1 MNNTRRNFLLQ
12 ASSALALGGLS
23 LDLLAPNE
31 ARGEISSP
39 ALPGLALRT
48 PILVVVELAGGND
61 VLNTHVPIAVPGVTA
76 AYRAARPNLAMKTAS
91 SSPPYSAPSPSAG
104 YLPPALDL
112 DGAWG
117 LHGCLVGLANR
128 WHSHGDVAIVQGIGE
143 TVVKERSHDAAKGY
157 RASGAFSGPRSYT
170 GWLGRY
176 NDLRWAG
183 APLAPSV
190 LSAMG
195 GERALTG
202 HTTAAVKIGNPQ
214 SFCWKAAASLDDVAG
229 YLGALNAGWDVS
241 AIPAGPLAASAS
253 ALNAATAASAA
264 LKAASIQAPS
274 SFPQGSIGWQLAEA
288 AMMIKAGIVS
298 QTYYTVMNGFDTHA
312 GQAYMQYA
320 LFLEL
325 DAALTSFF
333 SILGAGPRAADVVV
347 LITSEFGRQVT
358 ENAAGGTDHG
368 MASSAILIGGGV
380 RGGLYGASPNMAA
393 REHDALVATTD
404 FRSLYATLITHLS
417 GDAAVAAAVLG
428 RDEGDHDFPL
438 IDLFS

>member
-1 MNNTRRNFLLQ
+1 MNNNRRNFLLQ
-12 ASSALALGGLS
+12 AGSALALGGLS
-23 LDLLAPNE
+23 LDLFAPGE

-39 ALPGLALRT
+39 AQPGLALGT

-61 VLNTHVPIAVPGVTA
+61 ALNTHVPVAVPGVTA
-76 AYRAARPNLAMKTAS
+76 PYRAARPNLAIKTALA
-91 SSPPYSAPSPSAG
+91 SPPYASPSPSAG

-128 WHSHGDVAIVQGIGE
+128 WHSRGDVAIVQGIGE
-143 TVVKERSHDAAKGY
+143 TIVKERSHDAAKGY

-176 NDLRWAG
+176 NDLRWTG

-190 LSAMG
+190 LSIMG

-202 HTTAAVKIGNPQ
+202 HATAAVKIGNPQ
-214 SFCWKAAASLDDVAG
+214 TFGWKAAGSLDDIAS
-229 YLGALNAGWDVS
+229 YLGALGAGWDPS
-241 AIPAGPLAASAS
+241 AMPAGALKTSAT
-253 ALNAATAASAA
+253 ALGAATAASAA
-264 LKAASIQAPS
+264 LKAASIQAPANA
-274 SFPQGSIGWQLAEA
+274 PQGSIGWQLIEA
-288 AMMIKAGIVS
+288 ALMIKAGIMS

-333 SILGAGPRAADVVV
+333 SIIDAGPRAADVVV

-368 MASSAILIGGGV
+368 MASSAILVGGGV
-380 RGGLYGASPNMAA
+380 DGGLYGAAPTMAV
-393 REHDALVATTD
+393 REDDALVATTD
-404 FRSLYATLITHLS
+404 FRSLYATLIARLS
-417 GDAAVAAAVLG
+417 GDAAVAADVLG
-428 RDEGDHDFPL
+428 RDESDHDFPL